1 MILAEVEAEQT
12 QPERS
17 GDVEATQYMKK
28 GQDGLFDKT
37 VQKFYLGPIASRKYW
52 IKVKEKQFDEN
63 CVPQYNI
70 DLCRYTPYL
79 QESLSRG

>member
-17 GDVEATQYMKK
+17 GDVETTQCMKK
-28 GQDGLFDKT
+28 GQDGLFDKTKT

-52 IKVKEKQFDEN
+52 IKVKEKQ
-63 CVPQYNI
+63 
-70 DLCRYTPYL
+70 
-79 QESLSRG
+79 